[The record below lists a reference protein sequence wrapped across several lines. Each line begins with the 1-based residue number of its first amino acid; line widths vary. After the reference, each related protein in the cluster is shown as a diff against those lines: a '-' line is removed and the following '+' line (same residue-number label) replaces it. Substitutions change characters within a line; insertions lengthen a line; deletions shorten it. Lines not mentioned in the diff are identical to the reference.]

1 MIKIAERLQR
11 VEEYYFSKKLEEIRQ
26 MREQGKEVLNL
37 GIGSPD
43 LPPEEGVV
51 QELVDS
57 ASKNEHHAYQPYR
70 STIEL
75 RDSMSRFYFNTFGVK
90 LNPDEEILPLLG
102 SKEGVMYISMAFLNP
117 GDIVLVPNPGYP
129 AYAAIANLL
138 GAQVVEYNLK
148 EENNWYPD
156 FEELEKID
164 LAKVKMMWVNYPH
177 MPTGAPATNELFHDL
192 VDFARKNE
200 ILLCNDN
207 PYSQVLNSSPVS
219 ILKFDADLSHVIE
232 LNSLS
237 KSFNMAGWRVGM
249 VLGHKKYIDGILQ
262 AKSNVDSGMF
272 LPIQHAAAKALQ
284 LKQEWHDERNEIYEA
299 RRAKATKILKDIG
312 CTIRPHQVGMFV
324 WAKVSDKVA
333 DTHELIDDL
342 LHNAQVFITPGEVFG
357 SNGKRFIR
365 LSLCSDEKIYDKAI
379 ANIKIWQDRKLQ
391 LAL

>member
-1 MIKIAERLQR
+1 MIKIADRLQQ
-11 VEEYYFSKKLEEIRQ
+11 VEEYYFSKKLEEIRVLH
-26 MREQGKEVLNL
+26 EQGKEVLNL

-43 LPPEEGVV
+43 LPPEESVV

-57 ASKNEHHAYQPYR
+57 AGKNEHHAYQPYR

-90 LNPDEEILPLLG
+90 LNPVEEILPLLG

-129 AYAAIANLL
+129 AYTAIANLL
-138 GAQVVEYNLK
+138 GARVVEYNLK
-148 EENNWYPD
+148 EENGWYPD
-156 FEELEKID
+156 FEELAQLD

-177 MPTGAPATNELFHDL
+177 MPTGAPATNELFLNL
-192 VDFARKNE
+192 VGFAKENE

-207 PYSQVLNSSPVS
+207 PYSQVLNSNPVS
-219 ILKFDADLSHVIE
+219 ILKFDNDLSHVIE

-249 VLGHKKYIDGILQ
+249 VMGHKKYIDGILQ

-284 LKQEWHDERNEIYEA
+284 LRQEWHDERNDIYEQ
-299 RRAKATKILKDIG
+299 RRIKASKILIDIG
-312 CTIRPHQVGMFV
+312 CTIEDGQVGMFI
-324 WAKVSDKVA
+324 WAKVA
-333 DTHELIDDL
+333 DQVKDTRVLVDDL

-357 SNGKRFIR
+357 SNGSRFIR
-365 LSLCSDEKIYDKAI
+365 LSLCSDEKIYDKAM
-379 ANIKIWQDRKLQ
+379 ANIKAWQERKLQ
-391 LAL
+391 LV

>member
-1 MIKIAERLQR
+1 MIKVAERLQHI
-11 VEEYYFSKKLEEIRQ
+11 EEYYFSRKLEEIRQ
-26 MREQGKEVLNL
+26 LQEQGKEVLNL

-43 LPPEEGVV
+43 LPPAAGVV

-57 ASKNEHHAYQPYR
+57 ASKNEHHAYQSYR

-75 RDSMSRFYFNTFGVK
+75 RDSMSRFYYNTFAVR
-90 LNPDEEILPLLG
+90 LNPEEEILPLLG

-138 GAQVVEYNLK
+138 GARVVAYNLAEK
-148 EENNWYPD
+148 NNWYPD
-156 FEELEKID
+156 FEELEK
-164 LAKVKMMWVNYPH
+164 LELSQVKMMWVNYPH

-192 VDFARKNE
+192 VAFAKKNE

-207 PYSQVLNSSPVS
+207 PYSQILNKKPVS
-219 ILKFDADLSHVIE
+219 ILNFDRELSHVVE

-249 VLGHKKYIDGILQ
+249 VLGHKKYIDSILQ

-284 LKQEWHDERNEIYEA
+284 LSQEWHDERNDIYEA
-299 RRAKATKILKDIG
+299 RRRKATKVLTDIG
-312 CTIRPHQVGMFV
+312 CTISPGQVGLFV
-324 WAKVSDKVA
+324 WAKVPATIA
-333 DTHELIDDL
+333 DTRELIDDL
-342 LHNAQVFITPGEVFG
+342 LHNAGVFITPGEVFG
-357 SNGKRFIR
+357 SNGKRYIR
-365 LSLCSDEKIYDKAI
+365 LSLCSNKNIYDQAI
-379 ANIKIWQDRKLQ
+379 TNIKEWQDRKLQ
-391 LAL
+391 LA

>member
-11 VEEYYFSKKLEEIRQ
+11 VEAYYFSEKLEEIRQ

-43 LPPEEGVV
+43 LPPEESVV
-51 QELVDS
+51 KELVNS

-129 AYAAIANLL
+129 AYAAIAKLL
-138 GAQVVEYNLK
+138 GATVVEYNLI
-148 EENNWYPD
+148 EENHWYPD
-156 FEELEKID
+156 FEELENLD
-164 LAKVKMMWVNYPH
+164 LSKVKMMWVNYPH
-177 MPTGAPATNELFHDL
+177 MPTGTPATNELFHDL
-192 VDFARKNE
+192 VDFAKKHE

-207 PYSQVLNSSPVS
+207 PYSQVLNNNPVS
-219 ILKFDADLSHVIE
+219 ILKYDNDLSHVIE

-272 LPIQHAAAKALQ
+272 LPIQHAAAKALE
-284 LKQEWHDERNEIYEA
+284 LKQAWHDERNDIYES
-299 RRAKATKILKDIG
+299 RRAKATKILENIG
-312 CTIRPHQVGMFV
+312 CSISDHQVGMFV
-324 WAKVSDKVA
+324 WARVSDSVA
-333 DTHELIDDL
+333 DARELIDDL
-342 LHNAQVFITPGEVFG
+342 LHNAHVFITPGEVFG
-357 SNGKRFIR
+357 SNGK
-365 LSLCSDEKIYDKAI
+365 
-379 ANIKIWQDRKLQ
+379 
-391 LAL
+391 

>member
-1 MIKIAERLQR
+1 MIKVAERLQH
-11 VEEYYFSKKLEEIRQ
+11 VEEYCFSKKLEEIRQ

-43 LPPEEGVV
+43 LPPAEGVV
-51 QELVDS
+51 QELVIS
-57 ASKNEHHAYQPYR
+57 AGKNEHHAYQPYR

-75 RDSMSRFYFNTFGVK
+75 RDSMSRFYYNTFDVR
-90 LNPDEEILPLLG
+90 LNPKEEILPLLG

-117 GDIVLVPNPGYP
+117 GDIVLAPNPGYP

-138 GAQVVEYNLK
+138 GAKVVEYNLK

-156 FEELEKID
+156 FDEFEKID

-192 VDFARKNE
+192 VAFAKKNE

-207 PYSQVLNSSPVS
+207 PYSQILNNNPVS
-219 ILKFDADLSHVIE
+219 ILKFDNDLSHVIE

-284 LKQEWHDERNEIYEA
+284 LKQEWHDERNEIYES
-299 RRAKATKILKDIG
+299 RRAKASKILEDLG
-312 CTIRPHQVGMFV
+312 CTIGANQVGLFI
-324 WAKVSDKVA
+324 WAKVADKVG
-333 DTHELIDDL
+333 DTHVLIDDL
-342 LHNAQVFITPGEVFG
+342 LHNARVFITPGDVFG

-365 LSLCSDEKIYDKAI
+365 ISLCSDEKIYDKAS
-379 ANIKIWQDRKLQ
+379 ANIKKWQDRKLQ
-391 LAL
+391 LV

>member
-1 MIKIAERLQR
+1 MIKIAERLQQ
-11 VEEYYFSKKLEEIRQ
+11 VEEYYFSRKLEEIRV

-51 QELVDS
+51 KELIDS
-57 ASKNEHHAYQPYR
+57 ASKSEHHAYQPYR

-75 RDSMSRFYFNTFGVK
+75 RDSMSRFYFNTFGVR
-90 LNPDEEILPLLG
+90 LNAAEEILPLLG

-129 AYAAIANLL
+129 AYAAIAKLI
-138 GAQVVEYNLK
+138 GARVVEYNLK
-148 EENNWYPD
+148 EENEWLPAFD
-156 FEELEKID
+156 ELEKED
-164 LAKVKMMWVNYPH
+164 LKKVKMMWVNYPH
-177 MPTGAPATNELFHDL
+177 MPTGTPATNELFNNL
-192 VDFARKNE
+192 VNFAKKNE

-207 PYSQVLNSSPVS
+207 PYSQILNDAPVS
-219 ILKFDADLSHVIE
+219 ILKFDSDLSHVIE

-272 LPIQHAAAKALQ
+272 LPIQHAAAKALE
-284 LKQEWHDERNEIYEA
+284 LKQAWHDARNGIYES
-299 RRAKATKILKDIG
+299 RRTKATKILAEIG
-312 CTIRPHQVGMFV
+312 CTISPRQVGMFI
-324 WAKVSDKVA
+324 WAKVSDKVT

-365 LSLCSDEKIYDKAI
+365 LSLCSDEKIYDKAMV
-379 ANIKIWQDRKLQ
+379 NIKEWQHRKLQ
-391 LAL
+391 LA

>member
-1 MIKIAERLQR
+1 MIKIADRLQR
-11 VEEYYFSKKLEEIRQ
+11 VEEYYFSKKLEEIRLL
-26 MREQGKEVLNL
+26 REQGREVLNL

-51 QELVDS
+51 QELVAS

-90 LNPDEEILPLLG
+90 LSPTKEILPLLG

-138 GAQVVEYNLK
+138 GAQVVEYNLR

-156 FEELEKID
+156 FEELDKLD
-164 LAKVKMMWVNYPH
+164 LSKVKMMWVNYPH
-177 MPTGAPATNELFHDL
+177 MPTGTPATNELFHDL
-192 VDFARKNE
+192 VGFAKGNE

-207 PYSQVLNSSPVS
+207 PYSQVLNDHPVS
-219 ILKFDADLSHVIE
+219 ILKFDNDLSHVIE

-284 LKQEWHDERNEIYEA
+284 LRQEWHDERNDIYEQ
-299 RRAKATKILKDIG
+299 RRIKASKILTEIG
-312 CTIRPHQVGMFV
+312 CTISGDQVGMFI
-324 WAKVSDKVA
+324 WAKVA
-333 DTHELIDDL
+333 DEIENTRELIDDL

-357 SNGKRFIR
+357 TNGNRFVR
-365 LSLCSDEKIYDKAI
+365 LSLCSDEKVYDRAM
-379 ANIKIWQDRKLQ
+379 ANIKVWQERKLQ
-391 LAL
+391 LA

>member
-1 MIKIAERLQR
+1 MIKIAERLQQ
-11 VEEYYFSKKLEEIRQ
+11 VEEYYFSRKLEEIRV

-51 QELVDS
+51 KELIDS
-57 ASKNEHHAYQPYR
+57 ASKSEHHAYQPYR

-75 RDSMSRFYFNTFGVK
+75 RDSMSRFYFNTFGVR
-90 LNPDEEILPLLG
+90 LNAAEEILPLLG

-129 AYAAIANLL
+129 AYAAIAKLI
-138 GAQVVEYNLK
+138 GARVVEYNLK
-148 EENNWYPD
+148 EENEWLPAFD
-156 FEELEKID
+156 ELEKED
-164 LAKVKMMWVNYPH
+164 LKKVKMMWVNYPH
-177 MPTGAPATNELFHDL
+177 MPTGTPATNELFNNL
-192 VDFARKNE
+192 VNFAKKNE

-207 PYSQVLNSSPVS
+207 PYSQILNDAPVS
-219 ILKFDADLSHVIE
+219 ILKFDSDLSHVIE

-249 VLGHKKYIDGILQ
+249 VLGHKKYINGILQ

-272 LPIQHAAAKALQ
+272 LPIQHAAAKALE
-284 LKQEWHDERNEIYEA
+284 LKQAWHDARNGIYES
-299 RRAKATKILKDIG
+299 RRTKATKILAEIG
-312 CTIRPHQVGMFV
+312 CTISPRQVGMFI
-324 WAKVSDKVA
+324 WAKVSDKVT

-365 LSLCSDEKIYDKAI
+365 LSLCSDEKIYDKAMV
-379 ANIKIWQDRKLQ
+379 NIKEWQHRKLQ
-391 LAL
+391 LA